1 MNSANT
7 LGISQVKMATVIENP
22 LLKGY
27 KFCVNMTKDGETLY
41 FFPDID
47 ILVISGEWQCIQGK
61 AAKYVYEK
69 LSTQT
74 EKKCLAYKNKQIV
87 VKLHLLIDRA
97 TSSAIQ
103 SSADYESLLDSLS

>member
-1 MNSANT
+1 MT
-7 LGISQVKMATVIENP
+7 TKMATVVENP

-27 KFCVNMTKDGETLY
+27 KFHVNQTKDGETLY

-61 AAKYVYEK
+61 AAKFIYEK
-69 LSTQT
+69 LSVNT
-74 EKKCLAYKNKQIV
+74 EKKCLAYKNKDII

-97 TSSAIQ
+97 TDAAIQ
-103 SSADYESLLDSLS
+103 SYADYELLLDSLS

>member
-1 MNSANT
+1 
-7 LGISQVKMATVIENP
+7 MATVVEMTQ
-22 LLKGY
+22 LKDY
-27 KFCVNMTKDGETLY
+27 KFRVNQTKDGETLY
-41 FFPDID
+41 YFPDID

-74 EKKCLAYKNKQIV
+74 EKKCLAYKNKDII

-103 SSADYESLLDSLS
+103 SSADYESLLEYLS